1 MQVRGFSLVEVLIA
15 SLIIM
20 LGVSGVVSLQ
30 SAYMRSDAQTSNRHA
45 ALRLAQNKFDDLRQ
59 FEAIESAAGIIA
71 YNDIADNTGGTIK
84 PGQVDVT
91 LGTDGEF
98 HSFTR
103 NWEVEDQ
110 YFSDTTGDGVAD
122 TWMDRVTLLGR
133 GLPLP
138 PFPAQSE
145 QILTLPV
152 LLTMTLKSCSALVS
166 VTEPAYPCASPRG
179 GEKRDWLL
187 LANVEAASSTNRN
200 SSYEVTFSTPSIVQL
215 RGLWQSQ
222 VVWSVIPM
230 HQY

>member
-71 YNDIADNTGGTIK
+71 YNDIADNAGGTIT

-91 LGTDGEF
+91 LGTDGKF
-98 HSFTR
+98 HSFYR
-103 NWEVEDQ
+103 NWQVEDK
-110 YFSDTTGDGVAD
+110 YFSDSTGDGVAD

-138 PFPAQSE
+138 PFPAQK
-145 QILTLPV
+145 Q
-152 LLTMTLKSCSALVS
+152 
-166 VTEPAYPCASPRG
+166 VT
-179 GEKRDWLL
+179 
-187 LANVEAASSTNRN
+187 
-200 SSYEVTFSTPSIVQL
+200 VTV
-215 RGLWQSQ
+215 
-222 VVWSVIPM
+222 
-230 HQY
+230 